1 MTVPRRARRPLAQAL
16 PVVVDASMAVQ
27 WFANEPGSETATR
40 LLEAPAELLAP
51 DHMSGEA
58 ANAWWKKVRRGEMGA
73 ADLDEAVVGLLAIGI
88 AWVPTAELLPQA
100 SRLAVE
106 IGHPVYDCLYLA
118 LAAERGARL
127 ATADVPL
134 RRRASRMG
142 IRLWRP

>member
-1 MTVPRRARRPLAQAL
+1 
-16 PVVVDASMAVQ
+16 MAVQ
-27 WFANEPGSETATR
+27 WFANEPGSETAGR
-40 LLEAPAELLAP
+40 LLETPAALLAP
-51 DHMSGEA
+51 DIMSGEA

-73 ADLDEAVVGLLAIGI
+73 SDMDEAVASLLAIGI
-88 AWVPTAELLPQA
+88 AWVPTADLLPQA

-106 IGHPVYDCLYLA
+106 IGHPIYDCLYLA

-134 RRRASRMG
+134 RRRAGRMG